1 MFFPEKK
8 QIEDILQKTKEDNLA
23 LIAQLHD
30 RVSLW
35 DYRHLVRQGVQ
46 NGATVEVWTD
56 AFQAALNEHEILEI
70 PAQEVP
76 YYIDK
81 TVTIPSNR
89 RMEAEKG
96 AVICLM
102 EGVVVLMFRNE
113 HTGDGTHRPISG
125 ENKDT
130 NISIRG
136 GRWEESNRKRAGYR
150 KTGMYDLDESH
161 FYGVST
167 CMLFNNMEHLTLQE
181 VEFAHTAGFAVQMGN
196 ISDVIAENIQ
206 FDSCY
211 ADGLHINGYT
221 QRVWT
226 NEIHGQVG
234 DDLVALNMY
243 DWQNSSV
250 NFGPMK
256 TVLVENVGSPS
267 GDRAMRILP
276 GIYYYDDG
284 SWVDC
289 SLEDAIIRRIE
300 GIDTFKMYYQTPAYH
315 RLTERPERGGVGS
328 GTNIFFEDIAMDL
341 RGPADSF
348 EEYLNSDPV
357 RGHSAAFEICSNL
370 KKVVLENIRLTLHRE
385 QFPLSYLITAGPKS
399 IARGDIEVF
408 DPEVSCEVGEIVL
421 SGITVNGEP
430 MGDPADLIHE
440 IVFDDLYGDGNY
452 NGRGTIHK
460 ITVLN

>member
-167 CMLFNNMEHLTLQE
+167 
-181 VEFAHTAGFAVQMGN
+181 
-196 ISDVIAENIQ
+196 
-206 FDSCY
+206 
-211 ADGLHINGYT
+211 
-221 QRVWT
+221 
-226 NEIHGQVG
+226 
-234 DDLVALNMY
+234 
-243 DWQNSSV
+243 
-250 NFGPMK
+250 
-256 TVLVENVGSPS
+256 
-267 GDRAMRILP
+267 
-276 GIYYYDDG
+276 
-284 SWVDC
+284 
-289 SLEDAIIRRIE
+289 
-300 GIDTFKMYYQTPAYH
+300 
-315 RLTERPERGGVGS
+315 
-328 GTNIFFEDIAMDL
+328 
-341 RGPADSF
+341 
-348 EEYLNSDPV
+348 
-357 RGHSAAFEICSNL
+357 
-370 KKVVLENIRLTLHRE
+370 
-385 QFPLSYLITAGPKS
+385 
-399 IARGDIEVF
+399 
-408 DPEVSCEVGEIVL
+408 
-421 SGITVNGEP
+421 
-430 MGDPADLIHE
+430 
-440 IVFDDLYGDGNY
+440 
-452 NGRGTIHK
+452 
-460 ITVLN
+460 